1 MQIEPWEEMEIDL
14 IDPWTIKSSN
24 RKVEF
29 NILTFIDM
37 VSNLVEDKN

>member
-1 MQIEPWEEMEIDL
+1 MQIEPWEKMEIDL
-14 IDPWTIKSSN
+14 IDPWTIKSSI